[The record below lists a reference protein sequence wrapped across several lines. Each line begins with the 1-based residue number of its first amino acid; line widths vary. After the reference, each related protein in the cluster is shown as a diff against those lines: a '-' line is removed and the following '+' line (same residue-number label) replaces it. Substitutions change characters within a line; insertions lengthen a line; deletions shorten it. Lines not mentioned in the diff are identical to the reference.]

1 MVRLFTSLSSVCVV
15 PLMALHR
22 NHLLICAFQIHD
34 LGLKEIGMLHKEYV
48 NVFWRTVSGE

>member
-22 NHLLICAFQIHD
+22 NHLLICAFQISD